1 MEIKPIQVY
10 HGAVVDSIV
19 VVAVV
24 LLYQNL
30 GFESWL
36 SRNCLTWIFKRSALR
51 KGVTWDRE
59 WHQIEPPKIRFVKWP
74 QDQIYGRSNPLSH
87 VAKAE
92 RHGSD
97 SLIGFWLHDGHSS
110 RKTRQ
115 RSSNQLLENHQ
126 LTFELAA
133 IFFLI
138 KMLVIGRTTFSWNP
152 RFVLL
157 IGSFQVRSL
166 CREQVCRKNKF
177 GGTTKLERFQF
188 IKDTRAKVNREKSS
202 IWEANRKNN
211 LA

>member
-1 MEIKPIQVY
+1 MVY
-10 HGAVVDSIV
+10 GK
-19 VVAVV
+19 V
-24 LLYQNL
+24 LLGTEN
-30 GFESWL
+30 G
-36 SRNCLTWIFKRSALR
+36 TK
-51 KGVTWDRE
+51 
-59 WHQIEPPKIRFVKWP
+59 
-74 QDQIYGRSNPLSH
+74 SNPKKSGVSSGPKTKFMDALTLWAMSPRPKDME
-87 VAKAE
+87 VTLWLAF
-92 RHGSD
+92 GSMTVTQVE
-97 SLIGFWLHDGHSS
+97 
-110 RKTRQ
+110 KTRQ

-166 CREQVCRKNKF
+166 CWEQVCLKNKF
-177 GGTTKLERFQF
+177 GGMTKLERFQF
-188 IKDTRAKVNREKSS
+188 IKETRTEVNREKSW